1 MDLCD
6 EDDETSFTSDWVK
19 AVDRGGLVHVSKNTF
34 LLFQRMETIIRS
46 MYNCETM
53 EAITEGVKQRLY
65 DTVVADDDVN
75 FYWSLL
81 TVEIEDAE
89 GAVLL
94 KMIIDLFSTIRGFS
108 FAKSVMEMYKQEHKK
123 CTQKSKFLR
132 KKLPTS

>member
-75 FYWSLL
+75 FYWS
-81 TVEIEDAE
+81 VNC
-89 GAVLL
+89 
-94 KMIIDLFSTIRGFS
+94 RNRR
-108 FAKSVMEMYKQEHKK
+108 
-123 CTQKSKFLR
+123 C
-132 KKLPTS
+132 